1 MKQPPPPIY
10 PAMDRDLLF
19 EVLRV
24 YVDGEEKKREL
35 AATGLRLDVGSME
48 APGVDPKR
56 DDRWM
61 LDALSAD
68 KPFYGYDEVLP
79 RLHVRMNEPVV
90 TPSVV
95 VEVKK
100 ATTPH
105 QANKRKCW
113 TCRSR
118 LALAP
123 ISCKCGYT
131 FCHSHRYPEMHNCSF
146 DYKRDGKRKLELLNQ
161 PFRSTKL
168 VRV

>member
-1 MKQPPPPIY
+1 MKKPPIY
-10 PAMDRDLLF
+10 PAMDRDLLY

-35 AATGLRLDVGSME
+35 AVTGLRLDVGSME
-48 APGVDPKR
+48 EGGVETPTR

-61 LDALSAD
+61 LEMLSAD
-68 KPFYGYDEVLP
+68 KPAYGYDEVLP
-79 RLHVRMNEPVV
+79 RLNVRLNEPVAPV
-90 TPSVV
+90 VV
-95 VEVKK
+95 VEAKK
-100 ATTPH
+100 GSPH

-131 FCHSHRYPEMHNCSF
+131 FCPNHRYPEMHNCSF

-161 PFRSTKL
+161 PFRSSKL